1 MAKGLN
7 GLVDEQTEKGGSR
20 LVENRRPDQKVN
32 DVPCDPQAYR
42 HAVLQNRSVGTRTMA
57 PLILTSYTLVS
68 ALGKGLD
75 ETYRALRNRRSGL
88 RHCDFEDVGIA
99 TYIGRV
105 DEVEDVL
112 DGGAYPST
120 NLKQF
125 DCRNNRLALLG
136 LQQDG
141 FIQAALEARER
152 YGAHRV
158 AVILGSSTSGIL
170 ETEHAYRHRD
180 PATGALPS
188 SYLRSHR
195 YTHNMFSVAHFVRTY
210 LGLRGPALV
219 ISTACSS
226 SAKAFASAARF
237 IEAGYCE
244 AAVVGGVDSLCL
256 TILYGF
262 ASLELMSRRPCRPC
276 DEDRDGL
283 TLGESAGFALLEKTQ
298 HTGQSGAV
306 ALLGYGESC
315 DGYHM
320 SHPHPEGTGAI
331 SAMQAALLRSGLTSG
346 DIDYIHLHGTATRAN
361 DSIEDK
367 AVYSVF
373 GPSPPCS
380 STKGGTGHTLGAAGI
395 TGSVIAAMS
404 LTRSFVPGTVNT
416 TRIDP
421 GLRCRVLLENRE
433 HPVRRV
439 LSNSFGFGGNNCSL
453 IFGTV

>member
-1 MAKGLN
+1 MPQ
-7 GLVDEQTEKGGSR
+7 GLVHEHIEKDVSR
-20 LVENRRPDQKVN
+20 LVEGRRSN
-32 DVPCDPQAYR
+32 QAVDDALTILQGHR
-42 HAVLQNRSVGTRTMA
+42 HAVPQHRHVGARSMA
-57 PLILTSYTLVS
+57 PLILTHYTIVS
-68 ALGKGLD
+68 ALGKGLT
-75 ETYRALRNRRSGL
+75 ETYQALRNRRSGL
-88 RHCDFEDVGIA
+88 RPCDFEDVGIT

-105 DEVEDVL
+105 DDVEDVFV
-112 DGGAYPST
+112 GGGST
-120 NLKQF
+120 STELERF

-141 FIQAALEARER
+141 FIQAAIEARER

-170 ETEHAYRHRD
+170 ETEHAYCRRN

-188 SYLRSHR
+188 SYLTSHR
-195 YTHNMFSVAHFVRTY
+195 YTHNMFSSAHFVRTY
-210 LGLRGPALV
+210 LGLRGPAMV

-226 SAKAFASAARF
+226 SAKAFATAARF
-237 IEAGYCE
+237 IEAGFCD

-262 ASLELMSRRPCRPC
+262 ASLELMSSAPCRPC
-276 DEDRDGL
+276 DENRNGL
-283 TLGESAGFALLEKTQ
+283 TLGESAGFALLEKSEDA
-298 HTGQSGAV
+298 GRPGAV

-331 SAMQAALLRSGLTSG
+331 KAMHAALLRSALTPG
-346 DIDYIHLHGTATRAN
+346 DIDYIHLHGTATKSN
-361 DSIEDK
+361 DSIEDT
-367 AVYSVF
+367 AIHSVF
-373 GPSPPCS
+373 GPSTLCS
-380 STKGGTGHTLGAAGI
+380 STKGWTGHTLGAAGV
-395 TGSVIAAMS
+395 TGAVIAAMC
-404 LTRSFVPGTVNT
+404 LTHSFVPGTLNT

-421 GLRCRVLLENRE
+421 SLCSHVMMENRE
-433 HPVRRV
+433 QQVRRV

>member
-1 MAKGLN
+1 MPQ
-7 GLVDEQTEKGGSR
+7 GLVHKHIEKDVSR
-20 LVENRRPDQKVN
+20 LVEDRGSNQAVDDGPN
-32 DVPCDPQAYR
+32 DPQGRRQEVSQHR
-42 HAVLQNRSVGTRTMA
+42 HVEERLMA
-57 PLILTSYTLVS
+57 PLILTHYTIVS
-68 ALGKGLD
+68 ALGKGLS

-88 RHCDFEDVGIA
+88 RPCDFEDVGIT

-105 DEVEDVL
+105 EEVEDVFV
-112 DGGAYPST
+112 GGGSASME
-120 NLKQF
+120 LERF

-141 FIQAALEARER
+141 FIQAAIEARER

-170 ETEHAYRHRD
+170 ETEHAYSRRN

-188 SYLRSHR
+188 SYVTSHR
-195 YTHNMFSVAHFVRTY
+195 YTHNMFSSAHFVRTY
-210 LGLRGPALV
+210 LGLRGPAMV

-237 IEAGYCE
+237 IEAGFCD

-262 ASLELMSRRPCRPC
+262 TSLGLTSSNPCRPC
-276 DEDRDGL
+276 DENRDGL
-283 TLGESAGFALLEKTQ
+283 TLGESAGFALLEKSKHASQ
-298 HTGQSGAV
+298 PGAV

-331 SAMQAALLRSGLTSG
+331 KAMQAALLRSGVTSG
-346 DIDYIHLHGTATRAN
+346 DIDYIHLHGTATRSN
-361 DSIEDK
+361 DSIEDT
-367 AVYSVF
+367 AVHSVF
-373 GPSPPCS
+373 GRSTPCS
-380 STKGGTGHTLGAAGI
+380 STKGWTGHTLGAAGV
-395 TGSVIAAMS
+395 TGAVIAATC
-404 LTRSFVPGTVNT
+404 LTRSFIPGTVNT

-421 GLRCRVLLENRE
+421 SLSSQVLLENRE
-433 HPVRRV
+433 QPVRRV

-453 IFGTV
+453 VFGTV